1 MKDSRYERPSSLAK
15 YCYGNHELL
24 CYHRSSPCP
33 TEGLFA
39 TVDSLKFL
47 IRISLRSLGCT
58 SEKYFYLMTFLW
70 YVFSVL
76 GGIVSFC
83 FVRLPLLMQR
93 FREDWCFSFLLSIE
107 PDYITRLTL
116 FMCLHWNKLLPVIL
130 IMLLCRS
137 KDYDVGGLYWTITRL
152 LVAFLP
158 IAYKI

>member
-15 YCYGNHELL
+15 YCYGNHELS
-24 CYHRSSPCP
+24 YYRRSSPCP

-93 FREDWCFSFLLSIE
+93 FREDWCFSFLLSIWTWL
-107 PDYITRLTL
+107 YYKTYSVHVLTL
-116 FMCLHWNKLLPVIL
+116 KQTFACYSHH
-130 IMLLCRS
+130 
-137 KDYDVGGLYWTITRL
+137 
-152 LVAFLP
+152 AFV
-158 IAYKI
+158 